1 MSRDST
7 LVIDDRNENTLEYRD
22 KTSGEVRWLVIKRPS
37 YYRNMRRG
45 IFLVYDKDGNA
56 VKVIN
61 TRWQVDIFIAKQEG
75 TYANHE
81 SMLECVGARTVK
93 VTAPW
98 ATDDE
103 KRQMVKGYLERA
115 LGQEEVPFRK
125 AKTDPPSVYY
135 KVHRSVVTLKEAHF

>member
-1 MSRDST
+1 MSKDST
-7 LVIDDRNENTLEYRD
+7 LILDDRYEDKLKYLD
-22 KTSGEVRWLVIKRPS
+22 KTSGEVRWLVIKHRS
-37 YYRNMRRG
+37 NVRNGYRNRY
-45 IFLVYDKDGNA
+45 LVYDKGGDL
-56 VKVIN
+56 VKVLN
-61 TRWQVDIFIAKQEG
+61 TSWEVRVFIAEQEG
-75 TYANHE
+75 TYANHGK
-81 SMLECVGARTVK
+81 MLEFVGASTVK

-115 LGQEEVPFRK
+115 LGQEVPFRK

>member
-7 LVIDDRNENTLEYRD
+7 LILDDRSEDKLKYLD
-22 KTSGEVRWLVIKRPS
+22 KTSGEGRWLVIKHQNN
-37 YYRNMRRG
+37 YRNTGRSKY
-45 IFLVYDKDGNA
+45 LVYDKNGD
-56 VKVIN
+56 VVHV
-61 TRWQVDIFIAKQEG
+61 TDSRWEVGVFIAKQEG

-81 SMLECVGARTVK
+81 RMLECVGARTVK

-103 KRQMVKGYLERA
+103 KRAMVKDYLEKA
-115 LGQEEVPFRK
+115 LGQEVPFRK

-135 KVHRSVVTLKEAHF
+135 KVHRSVVTLKEACF